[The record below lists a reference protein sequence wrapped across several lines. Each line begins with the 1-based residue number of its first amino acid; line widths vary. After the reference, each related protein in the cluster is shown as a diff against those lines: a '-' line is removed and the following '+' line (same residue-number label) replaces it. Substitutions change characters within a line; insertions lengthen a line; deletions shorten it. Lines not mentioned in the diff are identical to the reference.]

1 MAVEIFKLFGSI
13 FVNNDEANKSIAKTD
28 EKASGVANTLGN
40 GVKKAAKW
48 GAAIGAA
55 TLAAGT
61 AAVNAAADYET
72 SFAKVSTL
80 LSGTQSD
87 IEQYKK
93 DIISASNETGLSAE
107 EMSESVY
114 SAISAGVNQADAIN
128 FTTDALKLAKGGFTK
143 TATAVDVLSTALNAY
158 GMESDQASRVSDVL
172 ITTQNL
178 GKTTVDELAS
188 SMGKVIPLAS
198 AYGVNI
204 ENLGASYATLTAGG
218 IATSEAT
225 TYMKSMMSE
234 LAKESSKVSTVLKD
248 KTGKSFSELMNSG
261 YSMGDVLQTLSDSV
275 DGNSTAF
282 ANLWSSTEAG
292 TGALAIVNA
301 GADSFNETLGQMQ
314 NAAGATESAYDKM
327 SNTLE
332 SRLTKLKTNATNML
346 TSMGESILPFVEKM
360 VDGIIDYMPQIQSFL
375 EKLTPLIS
383 DFFEQVLPPLM
394 ELMQSILPLIMQLLE
409 STIPIIGQLFNS
421 IAPIIVQIV
430 EQLLPPLLQIIEQ
443 ILPPILDII
452 TALMPLL
459 TTIFDLLSP
468 LIDVI
473 LQLVGVLLDS
483 LLSALTPIIEYL
495 AQFLN
500 DLLQPLIPIFTE
512 IGQILSETLSPIFEV
527 LGQVLTKVFDALKP
541 VLDLFG
547 QLISA
552 ILPALTPLIQMLADV
567 FSGVLGAALEAV
579 SGILD
584 SVMDIFGGLID
595 FITGVFTGNW
605 EQAWDGIVGIFKG
618 IFNLIPTIIEFII
631 NGAIGLINGLL
642 SGINWAIEWIGWE
655 IPMIP
660 EVTLPRFRAGIDY
673 VPNDKFPAYLD
684 AGEAVLTASEA
695 EQYRQAK
702 RESGGYSPFANQQKE
717 QKTINQ
723 TFNVTVNVD
732 KIKDS
737 FDIDKLAVTISEK
750 LAEEIKRKEGAYA

>member
-13 FVNNDEANKSIAKTD
+13 FVNNDEANKSISDTD
-28 EKASGVANTLGN
+28 KKASGVASTLGN

-48 GAAIGAA
+48 GAAVVGSA
-55 TLAAGT
+55 T
-61 AAVNAAADYET
+61 AAA
-72 SFAKVSTL
+72 
-80 LSGTQSD
+80 
-87 IEQYKK
+87 
-93 DIISASNETGLSAE
+93 TGLS
-107 EMSESVY
+107 
-114 SAISAGVNQADAIN
+114 
-128 FTTDALKLAKGGFTK
+128 K
-143 TATAVDVLSTALNAY
+143 TAESADEVDKMSQKLGLSREAYQEWDYVLSQSGVDIDSMQSGLKTLTNKIDDAKNGSKSAQEMFSKLGISMDDLNSMSREDIFNTVISSMQGMDDTAERAALANDLL
-158 GMESDQASRVSDVL
+158 GKSG
-172 ITTQNL
+172 QNL
-178 GKTTVDELAS
+178 T
-188 SMGKVIPLAS
+188 PL
-198 AYGVNI
+198 
-204 ENLGASYATLTAGG
+204 
-218 IATSEAT
+218 
-225 TYMKSMMSE
+225 
-234 LAKESSKVSTVLKD
+234 
-248 KTGKSFSELMNSG
+248 F
-261 YSMGDVLQTLSDSV
+261 
-275 DGNSTAF
+275 NSTAE
-282 ANLWSSTEAG
+282 STENLKNKAHELGMVMSDETVDAG
-292 TGALAIVNA
+292 VKFTDTVDTLKRSAGGLFNSLGGAL
-301 GADSFNETLGQMQ
+301 
-314 NAAGATESAYDKM
+314 
-327 SNTLE
+327 
-332 SRLTKLKTNATNML
+332 
-346 TSMGESILPFVEKM
+346 LP
-360 VDGIIDYMPQIQSFL
+360 IIQKVCDFLVAYMPQIQQMIEQFTPI
-375 EKLTPLIS
+375 LTSLFDTIMP
-383 DFFEQVLPPLM
+383 VLANLG
-394 ELMQSILPLIMQLLE
+394 ETLLPIIMDLLGQIAPVLGQLLE
-409 STIPIIGQLFNS
+409 V

-459 TTIFDLLSP
+459 TTIFNLLSP

-584 SVMDIFGGLID
+584 SVMDVFGGLID

-605 EQAWDGIVGIFKG
+605 EQAWDGIVGVFKG

-642 SGINWAIEWIGWE
+642 SGINWAIEWLGWE

-737 FDIDKLAVTISEK
+737 FDIDKLAATISEK
-750 LAEEIKRKEGAYA
+750 LAEEIKRKEDAYA

>member
-28 EKASGVANTLGN
+28 EKASGVASTLGN

-48 GAAIGAA
+48 GAAIVGGATAAA
-55 TLAAGT
+55 TGLT
-61 AAVNAAADYET
+61 AMASKTAESADEVDKMSQKLGLSREAYQEWDYVLSQSGVDIDSMQSGLKT
-72 SFAKVSTL
+72 LTNKIDDAKN
-80 LSGTQSD
+80 G
-87 IEQYKK
+87 
-93 DIISASNETGLSAE
+93 SASAQEMFNKLGISMDDLNSMSREDIFNTVVSSMQGMGDTAE
-107 EMSESVY
+107 R
-114 SAISAGVNQADAIN
+114 A
-128 FTTDALKLAKGGFTK
+128 ALANDLLGKSG
-143 TATAVDVLSTALNAY
+143 
-158 GMESDQASRVSDVL
+158 
-172 ITTQNL
+172 QNL
-178 GKTTVDELAS
+178 T
-188 SMGKVIPLAS
+188 PL
-198 AYGVNI
+198 
-204 ENLGASYATLTAGG
+204 
-218 IATSEAT
+218 
-225 TYMKSMMSE
+225 
-234 LAKESSKVSTVLKD
+234 
-248 KTGKSFSELMNSG
+248 F
-261 YSMGDVLQTLSDSV
+261 
-275 DGNSTAF
+275 NSTAE
-282 ANLWSSTEAG
+282 STENLKNKAHELGMVMSDETVDAG
-292 TGALAIVNA
+292 VKFTDTVDTLKRSAGGLFNSLGGALLPIIQKVC
-301 GADSFNETLGQMQ
+301 DSLV
-314 NAAGATESAYDKM
+314 A
-327 SNTLE
+327 
-332 SRLTKLKTNATNML
+332 
-346 TSMGESILPFVEKM
+346 
-360 VDGIIDYMPQIQSFL
+360 YMPQIQQMIEQFTPI
-375 EKLTPLIS
+375 LTSL
-383 DFFEQVLPPLM
+383 FETIMPVLANLG
-394 ELMQSILPLIMQLLE
+394 ETLLPIIMDLLGQLAPVIGQLLE
-409 STIPIIGQLFNS
+409 I

-459 TTIFDLLSP
+459 TTIFNLLSP

-500 DLLQPLIPIFTE
+500 DLLQPLIPIFTD
-512 IGQILSETLSPIFEV
+512 ISTILSETLSPIFEV

-642 SGINWAIEWIGWE
+642 SGINWAIEWLGWE

-732 KIKDS
+732 KIKDN
-737 FDIDKLAVTISEK
+737 FDIDKLAATISEK
-750 LAEEIKRKEGAYA
+750 LAAEIKRKEGAYA

>member
-48 GAAIGAA
+48 GAAVVGSATAAA
-55 TLAAGT
+55 TGLT
-61 AAVNAAADYET
+61 AMASKTAESADEVDKM
-72 SFAKVSTL
+72 SQKL
-80 LSGTQSD
+80 
-87 IEQYKK
+87 
-93 DIISASNETGLSAE
+93 GLSREAYQE
-107 EMSESVY
+107 WDY
-114 SAISAGVNQADAIN
+114 
-128 FTTDALKLAKGGFTK
+128 
-143 TATAVDVLSTALNAY
+143 VLSQSGVDIDSMQSGLKTLTNKIDDAKNGSKSAQEMFSKLGISMDDLNSMSREDIFNTVISSMQGMGDTAERAALANDLL
-158 GMESDQASRVSDVL
+158 GKSG
-172 ITTQNL
+172 QNL
-178 GKTTVDELAS
+178 T
-188 SMGKVIPLAS
+188 PL
-198 AYGVNI
+198 
-204 ENLGASYATLTAGG
+204 
-218 IATSEAT
+218 
-225 TYMKSMMSE
+225 
-234 LAKESSKVSTVLKD
+234 
-248 KTGKSFSELMNSG
+248 F
-261 YSMGDVLQTLSDSV
+261 
-275 DGNSTAF
+275 NSTAE
-282 ANLWSSTEAG
+282 STENLKNKAHELGMVMSDETVDAG
-292 TGALAIVNA
+292 VKFTDTVDTLKRSAGGLFNSLGGALLPIIQKVC
-301 GADSFNETLGQMQ
+301 DSLV
-314 NAAGATESAYDKM
+314 A
-327 SNTLE
+327 
-332 SRLTKLKTNATNML
+332 
-346 TSMGESILPFVEKM
+346 
-360 VDGIIDYMPQIQSFL
+360 YMPQIQQMIEQFTPI
-375 EKLTPLIS
+375 LTSLFDTIMP
-383 DFFEQVLPPLM
+383 VLANLG
-394 ELMQSILPLIMQLLE
+394 ETLLPIIMDLLGQIAPVLGQLLE
-409 STIPIIGQLFNS
+409 V

-512 IGQILSETLSPIFEV
+512 ISTILSETLSPIFEA

-737 FDIDKLAVTISEK
+737 FDIDKLATTISEK
-750 LAEEIKRKEGAYA
+750 LAEEIKRKEDAYA

>member
-28 EKASGVANTLGN
+28 EKASGVASTLGN

-48 GAAIGAA
+48 GAAVVGGATAAA
-55 TLAAGT
+55 TGLTALASKT
-61 AAVNAAADYET
+61 AESADEVDKM
-72 SFAKVSTL
+72 SQKL
-80 LSGTQSD
+80 
-87 IEQYKK
+87 
-93 DIISASNETGLSAE
+93 GLSREAYQE
-107 EMSESVY
+107 WDY
-114 SAISAGVNQADAIN
+114 
-128 FTTDALKLAKGGFTK
+128 
-143 TATAVDVLSTALNAY
+143 VLSQSGVDINSMQSGLKTLTNKIDDAKNGSKSAQEMFSKLGISMDDLNSMSREDIFNTVVSSMQGMGDTAERAALANDLL
-158 GMESDQASRVSDVL
+158 GKSG
-172 ITTQNL
+172 QNL
-178 GKTTVDELAS
+178 T
-188 SMGKVIPLAS
+188 PL
-198 AYGVNI
+198 
-204 ENLGASYATLTAGG
+204 
-218 IATSEAT
+218 
-225 TYMKSMMSE
+225 
-234 LAKESSKVSTVLKD
+234 
-248 KTGKSFSELMNSG
+248 F
-261 YSMGDVLQTLSDSV
+261 
-275 DGNSTAF
+275 NSTAE
-282 ANLWSSTEAG
+282 STENLKNKAHELG
-292 TGALAIVNA
+292 MVMSDETVNA
-301 GADSFNETLGQMQ
+301 GVKFTDTVDTLKRSAGGLFNSLGGALLPIIQKVCDSLVG
-314 NAAGATESAYDKM
+314 
-327 SNTLE
+327 
-332 SRLTKLKTNATNML
+332 
-346 TSMGESILPFVEKM
+346 
-360 VDGIIDYMPQIQSFL
+360 YMPQIQ
-375 EKLTPLIS
+375 EMIGQLTPILTQLFDTIMP
-383 DFFEQVLPPLM
+383 VLANLC
-394 ELMQSILPLIMQLLE
+394 ETLLPIIMDLLGQLAPVIGQLLE
-409 STIPIIGQLFNS
+409 I

-459 TTIFDLLSP
+459 TTIFNLLSP

-512 IGQILSETLSPIFEV
+512 ISSILSETLSPIFEV

-642 SGINWAIEWIGWE
+642 SGINWAIEWLGWE

-702 RESGGYSPFANQQKE
+702 RESGGNSPFANSQNE

-723 TFNVTVNVD
+723 TFNVTVNVE
-732 KIKDS
+732 KIKDN
-737 FDIDKLAVTISEK
+737 FDIDKLAATISEK
-750 LAEEIKRKEGAYA
+750 LAAEIKRKEGAYA

>member
-13 FVNNDEANKSIAKTD
+13 FVDNDEANKSIAKTD

-48 GAAIGAA
+48 GAAVVGGATAAA
-55 TLAAGT
+55 TGLT
-61 AAVNAAADYET
+61 AMASKTAESADEVDKM
-72 SFAKVSTL
+72 SQKL
-80 LSGTQSD
+80 
-87 IEQYKK
+87 
-93 DIISASNETGLSAE
+93 GLSREAYQE
-107 EMSESVY
+107 WDY
-114 SAISAGVNQADAIN
+114 
-128 FTTDALKLAKGGFTK
+128 
-143 TATAVDVLSTALNAY
+143 VLSQSGVDIDSMQSGLKTLTNKIDDAKNGSKSAQEMFSKLGISMDDLNSMSREDIFNTVVSSMQGMGDTAERAALANDLL
-158 GMESDQASRVSDVL
+158 GKSG
-172 ITTQNL
+172 QNL
-178 GKTTVDELAS
+178 T
-188 SMGKVIPLAS
+188 PL
-198 AYGVNI
+198 
-204 ENLGASYATLTAGG
+204 
-218 IATSEAT
+218 
-225 TYMKSMMSE
+225 
-234 LAKESSKVSTVLKD
+234 
-248 KTGKSFSELMNSG
+248 F
-261 YSMGDVLQTLSDSV
+261 
-275 DGNSTAF
+275 NSTAE
-282 ANLWSSTEAG
+282 STENLKNKAHELGMVMSDETVDAG
-292 TGALAIVNA
+292 VKFTDTVDTLKRSAGGLFNSLGGALLPIIQKVC
-301 GADSFNETLGQMQ
+301 DSLV
-314 NAAGATESAYDKM
+314 A
-327 SNTLE
+327 
-332 SRLTKLKTNATNML
+332 
-346 TSMGESILPFVEKM
+346 
-360 VDGIIDYMPQIQSFL
+360 YMPQIQQMIGQFTPI
-375 EKLTPLIS
+375 LTSLFDTIMP
-383 DFFEQVLPPLM
+383 VLANLG
-394 ELMQSILPLIMQLLE
+394 ETLLPIIMDLLGQLVPVIGQLLE
-409 STIPIIGQLFNS
+409 I

-459 TTIFDLLSP
+459 TTIFNLLSP

-527 LGQVLTKVFDALKP
+527 LGQILTKVFDALKP
-541 VLDLFG
+541 VLELFG

-584 SVMDIFGGLID
+584 SVMSVFSGLID
-595 FITGVFTGNW
+595 FISGVFTGNW
-605 EQAWDGIVGIFKG
+605 DKAWNGVVEIFKG

-702 RESGGYSPFANQQKE
+702 RESGGYSPFANRQKE

-737 FDIDKLAVTISEK
+737 FDIDKLAATISEK
-750 LAEEIKRKEGAYA
+750 LAEEIKRKEDAYA